1 MNNIKEI
8 KCNITGDMYYKVH
21 HKSGLTIY
29 IYPKEGFKSTYALF
43 GAKYGSINTT
53 FKKDNG
59 EEITVPDGIAHY
71 LEHKLFESE
80 DGDAFVKYAK
90 TGASANAYTSFDKT
104 CYLFSC
110 ADNFDESLKI
120 LLEFVQDPYFT
131 DETVRKEQGIIG
143 QEIRMYDDD
152 PNWRVSFNLLGALYH
167 NHPVKIDIAGTVET
181 IAEITPQKLYDCYNG
196 FYNLHNM
203 ALVIV
208 GGNAQPS
215 KILPLADKYL
225 KDSPEKDVN
234 STFPQ
239 EPAEVVTDYVEQ
251 KFPVSVPMFHV
262 GFKEDVKK
270 ERLTDKE
277 MAESEILLFAIAS
290 ASSELYKE
298 LEEKGLINNS
308 FEYEH
313 FEGPFY
319 SSVLFGGESKNPRE
333 AAKVIRNYIDN
344 LRQTGISK
352 EDFEIAQKAVYGE
365 SISSLNRNESV
376 ASIIMD
382 SDFSDREIFNYI
394 NCVKNTT
401 YDDVNKRLL
410 KQLDSS
416 KSALS
421 VILPL

>member
-1 MNNIKEI
+1 
-8 KCNITGDMYYKVH
+8 
-21 HKSGLTIY
+21 
-29 IYPKEGFKSTYALF
+29 
-43 GAKYGSINTT
+43 
-53 FKKDNG
+53 
-59 EEITVPDGIAHY
+59 
-71 LEHKLFESE
+71 
-80 DGDAFVKYAK
+80 
-90 TGASANAYTSFDKT
+90 
-104 CYLFSC
+104 
-110 ADNFDESLKI
+110 
-120 LLEFVQDPYFT
+120 
-131 DETVRKEQGIIG
+131 
-143 QEIRMYDDD
+143 
-152 PNWRVSFNLLGALYH
+152 
-167 NHPVKIDIAGTVET
+167 
-181 IAEITPQKLYDCYNG
+181 
-196 FYNLHNM
+196 M